1 MKDIEFS
8 KRLFLKSRF
17 EFVLLDSISQIYR
30 EKIPSITKCDI
41 RTQNE
46 LQFERTI
53 EFEET
58 KNISDSYSKFWFTLT
73 RSICPIKA
81 LEAPRKVV
89 NVVAIIK
96 FFSGI
101 KYVEI
106 FF

>member
-1 MKDIEFS
+1 MKDMEFS

-30 EKIPSITKCDI
+30 GKIPSITKCDI

-58 KNISDSYSKFWFTLT
+58 KNISDS
-73 RSICPIKA
+73 
-81 LEAPRKVV
+81 
-89 NVVAIIK
+89 
-96 FFSGI
+96 
-101 KYVEI
+101 
-106 FF
+106 